1 MGGILYRI
9 PAIQPRVTSEALRKQ
24 ASASSA
30 TSAYNS
36 KFCQGQLIFP
46 LWAVRFRLQAA
57 FVAAIYVLQGRFHQ
71 PQVFLD
77 LPISGTASL
86 PKDSVRDR
94 LRLTL

>member
-1 MGGILYRI
+1 MGWYLVHDPCDPTAGDLRS
-9 PAIQPRVTSEALRKQ
+9 ASEASLGLVRNLCLQ
-24 ASASSA
+24 QQVP
-30 TSAYNS
+30 
-36 KFCQGQLIFP
+36 FL
-46 LWAVRFRLQAA
+46 AVRFRLQAA
-57 FVAAIYVLQGRFHQ
+57 LAAAIYILQGRFHQ